1 MLKLTVKTP
10 ERHQWRRSGVF
21 IVNSEHISN
30 IILLFLLLTLNI
42 LLPAGPMSQL
52 RKFLLLRWNW
62 KLSALIELEH
72 VFVWGGKK

>member
-1 MLKLTVKTP
+1 MLKLTVKTA

-30 IILLFLLLTLNI
+30 IILLFLLLTLNM

-52 RKFLLLRWNW
+52 RKFLLLR
-62 KLSALIELEH
+62 
-72 VFVWGGKK
+72 